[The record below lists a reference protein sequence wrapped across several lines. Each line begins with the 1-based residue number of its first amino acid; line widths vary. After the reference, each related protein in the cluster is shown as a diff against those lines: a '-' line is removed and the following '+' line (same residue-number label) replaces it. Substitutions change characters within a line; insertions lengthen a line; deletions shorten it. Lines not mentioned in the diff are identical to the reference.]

1 MIHVKRTI
9 FLNVGLFFN
18 DLTMVLRTARQML
31 EPRQLRGCSGRANGS
46 ETRPWS
52 THRHLGLF
60 IPYCS
65 AVITETNPC
74 SLDPLFLHV
83 LSPQFGSL

>member
-1 MIHVKRTI
+1 MLKKTI

-18 DLTMVLRTARQML
+18 DPSMVLGMARQML
-31 EPRQLRGCSGRANGS
+31 EPRQLRGCGGRGS
-46 ETRPWS
+46 ESGTRPWS
-52 THRHLGLF
+52 THHHLGLF

-74 SLDPLFLHV
+74 SLVPLFLHV